1 MDDTFNKVT
10 ADLNKGIF
18 YPLYFLQGE
27 ENYFIDYIADFIEA
41 HALPEAQRAFNQVVL
56 YGRDTNMAAVL
67 NHARRFPMMAD
78 RQVVIVREAQ
88 DIPDLNKETGVKL
101 LLQYIRQP
109 VPSTILVFCHKNKSL
124 DKRKEPGKTVSKMEG
139 ALTFKKLYDNQL
151 PDFVNRYLRENNMK
165 AEPGAVQML
174 CDLVGN
180 DLSRLVNEIEKLRID
195 LKEDQPVM
203 VNHVLDCVGVS
214 REYNIFE
221 LQKALVRADRL
232 AAANITAYF
241 RSNTRRNPVIPAVA
255 FLYAFF
261 SRLLVAAGLD
271 KKDEKTIASAL
282 KISPFT
288 ARDYSTALRYYSVP
302 RLVQNIRLICEADLK
317 LKGVDSGS
325 ASEGDIF
332 RELVFRLMP

>member
-1 MDDTFNKVT
+1 MDDAFNKVA
-10 ADLNKGIF
+10 ADLGKGIF

-27 ENYFIDYIADFIEA
+27 ENYFVDYIADFIEA
-41 HALPEAQRAFNQVVL
+41 HALPETQRAFNQVVL
-56 YGRDTNMAAVL
+56 YGRDTNMAAVM

-88 DIPDLNKETGVKL
+88 DIPDLNKEAGIKL

-124 DKRKEPGKTVSKMEG
+124 DKRKEPGKTVSKLEG
-139 ALTFKKLYDNQL
+139 SLTFKKLYDNQL
-151 PDFVNRYLRENNMK
+151 PDFVNRYLKENKMK

-180 DLSRLVNEIEKLRID
+180 DLSRLVNEIEKLRIG
-195 LKEDQPVM
+195 LKENQPIT
-203 VNHVLDCVGVS
+203 VNHVLEGVGVS

-232 AAANITAYF
+232 AAARITAYF
-241 RSNTRRNPVIPAVA
+241 QANTKRNPVIPAVA
-255 FLYAFF
+255 FLYSLF
-261 SRLLVAAGLD
+261 SRLLTASVLD
-271 KKDEKTIASAL
+271 KKDEKTLISTL
-282 KISPFT
+282 KISPF
-288 ARDYSTALRYYSVP
+288 AAKDYSIALRHYSVP
-302 RLVQNIRLICEADLK
+302 KLVNNIRLICEADLK

>member
-1 MDDTFNKVT
+1 MDDAFNKVA
-10 ADLNKGIF
+10 ADLGKGIF

-27 ENYFIDYIADFIEA
+27 ENYFVDYIADFIET
-41 HALPEAQRAFNQVVL
+41 HALPETQRAFNQVVL
-56 YGRDTNMAAVL
+56 YGRDTNMAAVI

-88 DIPDLNKETGVKL
+88 DIPDLNKEAGIKL

-109 VPSTILVFCHKNKSL
+109 VPSTILVFCHKNKPL
-124 DKRKEPGKTVSKMEG
+124 DKRKEPGKTVSKLEG
-139 ALTFKKLYDNQL
+139 SLTFKKLYDNQL
-151 PDFVNRYLRENNMK
+151 PDFVNRYLKENKMK

-180 DLSRLVNEIEKLRID
+180 DLSRLVNEIEKLRIG
-195 LKEDQPVM
+195 LKENQPIT
-203 VNHVLDCVGVS
+203 VNHVLEGVGVS

-232 AAANITAYF
+232 AAARITAYF
-241 RSNTRRNPVIPAVA
+241 RANTKRNPVIPAVA
-255 FLYAFF
+255 FLYSLF
-261 SRLLVAAGLD
+261 SRLLTASVLD
-271 KKDEKTIASAL
+271 KKDEKTLISTL
-282 KISPFT
+282 KISPF
-288 ARDYSTALRYYSVP
+288 AAKDYSIALRHYSVP
-302 RLVQNIRLICEADLK
+302 KLVNNIRLICEADLK

-332 RELVFRLMP
+332 LELVFRLMP